1 MTVDTQRIRAEVLA
15 DSEHLFGSKF
25 LCCPGHRIVVDH
37 VIDLVEE
44 VEQRREA
51 ITNLTEENRSMTDT
65 PIVALSPIDID
76 DDSKPYIADSSNTCP
91 RCHDRI
97 APDGMARH
105 LNVCEGN

>member
-1 MTVDTQRIRAEVLA
+1 MTEI
-15 DSEHLFGSKF
+15 
-25 LCCPGHRIVVDH
+25 PIVV
-37 VIDLVEE
+37 L
-44 VEQRREA
+44 
-51 ITNLTEENRSMTDT
+51 
-65 PIVALSPIDID
+65 PPIDID